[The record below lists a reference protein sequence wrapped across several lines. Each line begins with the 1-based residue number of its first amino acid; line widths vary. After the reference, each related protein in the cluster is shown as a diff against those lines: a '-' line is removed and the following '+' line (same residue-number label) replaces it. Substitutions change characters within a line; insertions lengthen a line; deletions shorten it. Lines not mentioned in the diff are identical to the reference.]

1 MEFDLEWLFLIAVGV
16 PILVTI
22 IVIILKCCC
31 SGNHSSS
38 AVKQVCILLGV
49 SKIFKRF
56 LVSLECN
63 HQSDQM
69 DLYRNRGSEISNMY
83 QVSSYPVS
91 RIKF

>member
-1 MEFDLEWLFLIAVGV
+1 MELDLEWLFLIAVGV

-49 SKIFKRF
+49 SICNRY
-56 LVSLECN
+56 LVSLEYN
-63 HQSDQM
+63 Q
-69 DLYRNRGSEISNMY
+69 
-83 QVSSYPVS
+83 QVSCYPVS
-91 RIKF
+91 RIKL